1 MLARLPLLAGL
12 ALLPSLPLL
21 TGLDLLPLLALLGRL
36 PPLLA
41 SLALLALL
49 AGLSLLPLLTSLAL
63 LAILCRLLVLLSG
76 LGHALL
82 AFLEFRERLL
92 VRCIRRKLLIR
103 RGCALRSMAEALF
116 CRACVTFRERIRG
129 GL

>member
-1 MLARLPLLAGL
+1 MLALLAGL
-12 ALLPSLPLL
+12 
-21 TGLDLLPLLALLGRL
+21 
-36 PPLLA
+36 PLLA

-49 AGLSLLPLLTSLAL
+49 AGLSLLALLTSLALLAGLALLPLLPCLAL

-92 VRCIRRKLLIR
+92 VRCVRGKLLIR
-103 RGCALRSMAEALF
+103 RGCTLRSMAEALF
-116 CRACVTFRERIRG
+116 CRACVAFRERIRG